1 MASINPNSPL
11 PPDPAMP
18 GANPHPVEADEGA
31 VKDFQELL
39 QQNPPQQARSNS
51 MFDSY
56 TVDVSRSV
64 SLFEN
69 FKVDA
74 RPSEPIKTDDT
85 IDIDNYAPENP
96 PEPPKPEE
104 KKSDFWG
111 DFKSGVQKGVDSV
124 KDFLAKPEVAQFVRA
139 ANIVFAGAMVV
150 TAGVLIATGV
160 GAPAGIAA
168 LALAG
173 GAGLAMQL
181 PAVHDKLQAGV
192 VALMGPVLGQ
202 ENAEKLGPLVTQGLI
217 SGLMIAIV
225 ATGGQA
231 GSAQG
236 ALDAT
241 IGVFNSMKD
250 VFNGMAQVYQAG
262 GPLLE
267 KLGVNVDAQALRDMA
282 GVFGMMG
289 AMMPDLSTFA
299 EGLGGTL
306 KDFLDHPDMDAFKKF
321 LSTVKDVPESLTKLI
336 DSDFLKGVGS
346 LLDGGEKF
354 LAELE
359 SNDLFSN
366 LAGLLQLV
374 NQGANLA
381 KA

>member
-11 PPDPAMP
+11 TPDSAMP

-31 VKDFQELL
+31 VKDFEEALL
-39 QQNPPQQARSNS
+39 QNPPQARSGS
-51 MFDSY
+51 LFDSY
-56 TVDVSRSV
+56 TVDDSRSV

-74 RPSEPIKTDDT
+74 RPSEPTKTDDT
-85 IDIDNYAPENP
+85 IDLDNYA

-111 DFKSGVQKGVDSV
+111 GLWSGVQKGVDSV

-139 ANIVFAGAMVV
+139 ANIVFAWAMVV

-202 ENAEKLGPLVTQGLI
+202 GNAEKLGPLITQGLI

-250 VFNGMAQVYQAG
+250 VFNGMAQVYKSG
-262 GPLLE
+262 GPVLE
-267 KLGVNVDAQALRDMA
+267 MLGVNVDAKALQDMA

-289 AMMPDLSTFA
+289 TMMPDLSTFA

-306 KDFLDHPDMDAFKKF
+306 KDFLDNPDMDAFKKF

>member
-11 PPDPAMP
+11 TPDSAMP

-31 VKDFQELL
+31 VKDFEEALL
-39 QQNPPQQARSNS
+39 QNPPQARSGS
-51 MFDSY
+51 LFDSY
-56 TVDVSRSV
+56 AVDDSRSV

-85 IDIDNYAPENP
+85 IDLDNYAPENP

-111 DFKSGVQKGVDSV
+111 GLWSGVQKGVDSV

-202 ENAEKLGPLVTQGLI
+202 ENAEKLGPLITQGLI

-250 VFNGMAQVYQAG
+250 VFNGMAQVYKSG

-267 KLGVNVDAQALRDMA
+267 KLGVNVDAKALQDMA

-289 AMMPDLSTFA
+289 TMMPDLSTFA

-306 KDFLDHPDMDAFKKF
+306 KDFLDNPDMDALKKF

>member
-1 MASINPNSPL
+1 
-11 PPDPAMP
+11 
-18 GANPHPVEADEGA
+18 
-31 VKDFQELL
+31 
-39 QQNPPQQARSNS
+39 
-51 MFDSY
+51 
-56 TVDVSRSV
+56 
-64 SLFEN
+64 
-69 FKVDA
+69 
-74 RPSEPIKTDDT
+74 
-85 IDIDNYAPENP
+85 
-96 PEPPKPEE
+96 
-104 KKSDFWG
+104 
-111 DFKSGVQKGVDSV
+111 
-124 KDFLAKPEVAQFVRA
+124 
-139 ANIVFAGAMVV
+139 
-150 TAGVLIATGV
+150 
-160 GAPAGIAA
+160 
-168 LALAG
+168 
-173 GAGLAMQL
+173 
-181 PAVHDKLQAGV
+181 
-192 VALMGPVLGQ
+192 MGPVLGQ

-217 SGLMIAIV
+217 SGLMITIV

-231 GSAQG
+231 GSPQG

-250 VFNGMAQVYQAG
+250 VFNGMAQVYKSG
-262 GPLLE
+262 GPILE
-267 KLGVNVDAQALRDMA
+267 MLGVNVDAKALQDMA

-299 EGLGGTL
+299 EGLGGSL
-306 KDFLDHPDMDAFKKF
+306 KDFLANPDMDAFKKF
-321 LSTVKDVPESLTKLI
+321 LSTVKDAPESLTKLI

>member
-11 PPDPAMP
+11 TPDSAMP

-31 VKDFQELL
+31 VKDFEEALL
-39 QQNPPQQARSNS
+39 QNPPQAQSGS
-51 MFDSY
+51 LFDSY
-56 TVDVSRSV
+56 AVDDSRSV

-69 FKVDA
+69 YKVDA
-74 RPSEPIKTDDT
+74 RPSEPTKTDDT
-85 IDIDNYAPENP
+85 IDLDNYAPENP

-104 KKSDFWG
+104 KKSDFW
-111 DFKSGVQKGVDSV
+111 SGVQKGVDSV

-173 GAGLAMQL
+173 GSGLAMQL

-250 VFNGMAQVYQAG
+250 VFNGMAQVYKSG

-267 KLGVNVDAQALRDMA
+267 KLGVNVDAKALQDMA
-282 GVFGMMG
+282 DVFGMMG
-289 AMMPDLSTFA
+289 TMMPDLSKFA

-306 KDFLDHPDMDAFKKF
+306 KDFLANPDMDAFKKF

-346 LLDGGEKF
+346 LLNGGEKF